1 MEIFHLF
8 FCFKR
13 ILSRSLKGFPDV
25 HCGPWS
31 GACCVCPVW
40 TWAALGGF
48 SFSLCSSGSRR
59 GLRLSVRSGRDV
71 GDSPSTRISTR
82 SSLQAWR
89 AAGLRLRVL
98 RGSGSVSCGVRCRV
112 AGPFAVLRRSSPE
125 LPFPSLWC
133 GGGGSGNA
141 ALRSEGGCESGDAGP
156 PSFSA
161 VGGKDGDT
169 GPAGMRGPGSA
180 GVYAAGGSSRHCPG
194 RGRHLLTAA
203 VAARA
208 CLPRCASD
216 MQLPRGLCRSA
227 PVWQCVG
234 DESPA
239 RTNETGNNES
249 HL

>member
-1 MEIFHLF
+1 MSTADPGQVPAASVPSG
-8 FCFKR
+8 R
-13 ILSRSLKGFPDV
+13 GQRWVASRSRCAVLVLGVASAFRFVLGVTWETLHPRAS
-25 HCGPWS
+25 PP
-31 GACCVCPVW
+31 GAACRP
-40 TWAALGGF
+40 G
-48 SFSLCSSGSRR
+48 
-59 GLRLSVRSGRDV
+59 
-71 GDSPSTRISTR
+71 
-82 SSLQAWR
+82 
-89 AAGLRLRVL
+89 VL

-112 AGPFAVLRRSSPE
+112 AGPFAVLRCSSPE
-125 LPFPSLWC
+125 LRFPSLWC

>member
-1 MEIFHLF
+1 MSTADPGQEPAASVPSG
-8 FCFKR
+8 R
-13 ILSRSLKGFPDV
+13 GQRWVASRSRCAVLVLGVASAFRFVLGVTWETLQPRAS
-25 HCGPWS
+25 PP
-31 GACCVCPVW
+31 GAACRP
-40 TWAALGGF
+40 G
-48 SFSLCSSGSRR
+48 
-59 GLRLSVRSGRDV
+59 
-71 GDSPSTRISTR
+71 
-82 SSLQAWR
+82 
-89 AAGLRLRVL
+89 VL
-98 RGSGSVSCGVRCRV
+98 RGSGSASCGVRCRV

>member
-1 MEIFHLF
+1 MSTADPGQEPAASVSSG
-8 FCFKR
+8 R
-13 ILSRSLKGFPDV
+13 GQRWVASRSRCAVLVLGVASAFRFVLGETWETLHPRAS
-25 HCGPWS
+25 PP
-31 GACCVCPVW
+31 GAACRP
-40 TWAALGGF
+40 G
-48 SFSLCSSGSRR
+48 
-59 GLRLSVRSGRDV
+59 
-71 GDSPSTRISTR
+71 
-82 SSLQAWR
+82 
-89 AAGLRLRVL
+89 VL
-98 RGSGSVSCGVRCRV
+98 RGSGSASCVVRCRV
-112 AGPFAVLRRSSPE
+112 TGPFAVLRRSSPE
-125 LPFPSLWC
+125 LRFPSLWC

>member
-1 MEIFHLF
+1 MSTADPGQEPAASVSSG
-8 FCFKR
+8 R
-13 ILSRSLKGFPDV
+13 GQRWVASRSRCAVLVLGVASAFRFVLGETWETLHPRAS
-25 HCGPWS
+25 PP
-31 GACCVCPVW
+31 GAACRP
-40 TWAALGGF
+40 G
-48 SFSLCSSGSRR
+48 
-59 GLRLSVRSGRDV
+59 
-71 GDSPSTRISTR
+71 
-82 SSLQAWR
+82 
-89 AAGLRLRVL
+89 VL
-98 RGSGSVSCGVRCRV
+98 RGSGSASCGAPAPRPASSAAGSQGRSLCFV
-112 AGPFAVLRRSSPE
+112 ARPLSFAFRL
-125 LPFPSLWC
+125 C
-133 GGGGSGNA
+133 GVGAGGSGNA

-180 GVYAAGGSSRHCPG
+180 GVYAAGGSSCHCPG

>member
-48 SFSLCSSGSRR
+48 SFSLCSSGSGR
-59 GLRLSVRSGRDV
+59 GIRLSVRSGCDV

-98 RGSGSVSCGVRCRV
+98 RGSGSASCVVRCRV
-112 AGPFAVLRRSSPE
+112 AGPLAVLRRSSPE
-125 LPFPSLWC
+125 LRFLSLWC
-133 GGGGSGNA
+133 GGGR
-141 ALRSEGGCESGDAGP
+141 LRKRRLA
-156 PSFSA
+156 F
-161 VGGKDGDT
+161 
-169 GPAGMRGPGSA
+169 
-180 GVYAAGGSSRHCPG
+180 
-194 RGRHLLTAA
+194 RGRMR
-203 VAARA
+203 VR
-208 CLPRCASD
+208 RCWPALVLCCRREGWGHWASWHA
-216 MQLPRGLCRSA
+216 G
-227 PVWQCVG
+227 
-234 DESPA
+234 
-239 RTNETGNNES
+239 TGIRWRL
-249 HL
+249 HCWRI

>member
-1 MEIFHLF
+1 MSIADPGQEPAASVPSG
-8 FCFKR
+8 R
-13 ILSRSLKGFPDV
+13 GQRWVASRSRCAVLVLGVASAFRFVLGETWETLHPRAPPPEQPA
-25 HCGPWS
+25 GL
-31 GACCVCPVW
+31 ACCGAP
-40 TWAALGGF
+40 AP
-48 SFSLCSSGSRR
+48 R
-59 GLRLSVRSGRDV
+59 
-71 GDSPSTRISTR
+71 P
-82 SSLQAWR
+82 
-89 AAGLRLRVL
+89 AGLRLHVL
-98 RGSGSVSCGVRCRV
+98 RGSGSASCGVRCRV